1 MEIIYLKHSDLKVS
15 RLCVGGCPMGGY
27 GWGHVREE
35 ELIAAVHAALDAGV
49 NFFDTADVYGL
60 GQSERTLGKALA
72 GRRDQAVIATKCGV
86 RVENGNTFY
95 DNSPGWIASACE
107 GSLRRLG
114 TDYID
119 LYQLH
124 YRDETPLD
132 AVVETLEML
141 RSQGKIRH
149 FGLSNVG
156 KDALSELLPH
166 RGEFASLQ
174 LEYSLARRHRESDL
188 LTLAE
193 QLDLTPMTWG
203 SLGQGILTGK
213 YGPDA
218 AFGRDDRR
226 TRKTYVNFHGAKL
239 DRNLQIVETLKEIAL
254 ARGKTA
260 AEVAVRFILDTLPDS
275 VAICGI
281 KRPEQLLIG
290 ALDWHLSGEELAAL
304 DAISKDRGEDH
315 EK

>member
-1 MEIIYLKHSDLKVS
+1 METIFLKHSDLNVS

-27 GWGHVREE
+27 GWGRVREE
-35 ELIAAVHAALDAGV
+35 ELMAAVHAALDAGV

-60 GQSERTLGKALA
+60 GQSERTLGNALA
-72 GRRDQAVIATKCGV
+72 GRRDRAVIATKCGV
-86 RVENGNTFY
+86 RVENGRTFY
-95 DNSPGWIASACE
+95 DNSPNWILSACE

-132 AVVETLEML
+132 AMVETLEL
-141 RSQGKIRH
+141 LKTQGKIRC

-156 KDALSELLPH
+156 KGEISELLPH
-166 RGEFASLQ
+166 RGKFASLQ
-174 LEYSLARRHRESDL
+174 LEYSLARQEREKDL
-188 LTLAE
+188 RTLAE
-193 QLDLTPMTWG
+193 GLDLTPMTWG
-203 SLGQGILTGK
+203 SLGQGILSGK

-226 TRKTYVNFHGAKL
+226 ARETYVNFHGEKL
-239 DRNLQIVETLKEIAL
+239 GKNLQIVAVLQQIAL
-254 ARGKTA
+254 EHGKTP
-260 AEVAVRFILDTLPDS
+260 AEVAVRYILDILPDS

-281 KRPEQLLIG
+281 KRPAQLLIG

-304 DAISKDRGEDH
+304 DAISKNGEK
-315 EK
+315 EYEQ